1 MNEIERPNYYAIL
14 PAKIRYDIDLPHLAK
29 LLYAEITSLTYK
41 EGYCWATN
49 KYFAELYNVT
59 SGHISEV
66 INMLKNKKYIDIKIE
81 KNNNRT
87 IFLPPLKSVGGYRKI
102 SRGATEKSVGVQITP
117 ININIKNNNKENGE
131 TNVPPHPSIKFGED
145 SVEYNLCLILIEC
158 IKENKSDYKQPK
170 NLQNW
175 AQTFDYMIR
184 LDKRNV
190 ERIITVIEWAQH
202 DSFWR
207 TNILSADK
215 LRSQFDKLELLIE
228 EASYVD
234 NYPELTDKVI
244 EEYKTRYM
252 YLNPEAYQE
261 AWRIYFAK
269 AANNIM
275 KFHNESNLLVDKI
288 IEYLWKCLHSQ
299 YENSGNSI
307 FPSHVCSDNT
317 WGVILPQYLN
327 GIMPNFKKGK
337 KND

>member
-1 MNEIERPNYYAIL
+1 MDEIERPNYYAIL
-14 PAKIRYDIDLPHLAK
+14 PANIRYANISNLAK

-41 EGYCWATN
+41 KGYCWATN

-59 SGHISEV
+59 PAYISNT
-66 INMLKNKKYIDIKIE
+66 IQIL
-81 KNNNRT
+81 KNNNFILIEMEENNKRR
-87 IFLPPLKSVGGYRKI
+87 IFLPPTKVIEGVDYSHRGGGQKFKGG
-102 SRGATEKSVGVQITP
+102 SATP

-131 TNVPPHPSIKFGED
+131 TFVPPHPPIKFRED

-158 IKENKSDYKQPK
+158 IKENKPDYIQPK

-190 ERIITVIEWAQH
+190 DNIITVIEWAQN

-215 LRSQFDKLELLIE
+215 LRLQFDKLELLTE

-234 NYPELTDKVI
+234 NYPELTDKLI

-252 YLNPEAYQE
+252 YLNPEAYKE
-261 AWRIYFAK
+261 TWRIYFAK
-269 AANNIM
+269 AANNVM

-337 KND
+337 SND